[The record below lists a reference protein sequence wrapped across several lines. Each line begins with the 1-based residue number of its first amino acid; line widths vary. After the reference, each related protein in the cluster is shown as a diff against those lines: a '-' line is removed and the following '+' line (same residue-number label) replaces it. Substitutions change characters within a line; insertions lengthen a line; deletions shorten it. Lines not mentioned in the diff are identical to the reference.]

1 MMNSRPVNITF
12 NMRFQLQIIAIFLC
26 YTLYLTNCKKAIK
39 ILGLHPFVPTNTSYP
54 GLADIAVKDIN
65 ANETIL
71 HNYTLEIDWKETN
84 CNDTEVFDLLW
95 NFIIQSILDDTYY
108 PVVFGLPCLDS
119 IQDNTDVINVYKIL
133 LFTFSEFIP
142 RFSLPTYYPED
153 YHNYDNSIN
162 GFPTRLTAALGQI
175 KFIQDKGWNRVAIVN
190 SDDLYLIELGY
201 ELRKALDLLKV
212 ENILETLLHNSDDEK
227 RNERIDDAIDRILS
241 AGYRIILF
249 NAFSDT
255 VYSFYCRLSQRIDY
269 RKFTFIVQD
278 INPDSWPNSTKCPL
292 DTLRELVNRTFGFA
306 QYPRVTDLVTAIQ
319 NKPIYSHLTSTI
331 NRLHNPSPYNNSEL
345 WNVMGF
351 YMYDGMWA
359 LALALDKTFSEGYTP
374 DASYYFPNHNGISDS
389 LNRNIRKQHFEGI
402 TGDVEFENGLRV
414 AHQAQIIKYSFTK
427 TYFCGM
433 YVNLPSNLPSNL
445 SQVEI
450 LNEASSDKNESE
462 KCKLES
468 SDGVENKYSHISI
481 FILATLLAFA
491 VAVYIFILI
500 IIIAVAVYKKYPPA
514 TCSEPYMNIFL
525 LSANLPLLVFAV
537 LLTIDGK
544 FAYFES
550 NSLEC
555 SLYCHVLVW
564 LASVTCSLIL
574 GGVLAKALKLYA
586 LWVLN
591 RFDKKTRNFLRFR
604 FLVLLPILL
613 ASIDT
618 LVIALWGVFHPIQ
631 YESYTIRSP
640 LDVVDP
646 PFYRFSFC
654 QFGPDVPLF
663 ILLLIKLALI
673 IVSIFLSYHLRNITH
688 KSQRYTFIISFIMY
702 SVLFSSILIVIVL
715 GFVTHFD
722 TKIGLASFMSILAAA
737 ITASI
742 IGIPVLY
749 YLYKDPNGQ
758 TLFNMNNMKEFPEND
773 TLLRKR
779 IQALEKDLEMVNS
792 SNLQSPLN
800 SSQELLSPIPN

>member
-1 MMNSRPVNITF
+1 MMNSRPVSIIF
-12 NMRFQLQIIAIFLC
+12 NMRFQLQIIAIFLY
-26 YTLYLTNCKKAIK
+26 YTCTLNLTNCKKVIK
-39 ILGLHPFVPTNTSYP
+39 ILGLYPFVPTNTSYP

-71 HNYTLEIDWKETN
+71 QDYNLEIDWKETD
-84 CNDTEVFDLLW
+84 CNGFIAFDPLI
-95 NFIIQSILDDTYY
+95 NFIYYDGLFNDTYY
-108 PVVFGLPCLDS
+108 PVVFGMPCLDS
-119 IQDNTDVINVYKIL
+119 IESNSDIIVLYNML
-133 LFTFSEFIP
+133 LFTFSAFAP
-142 RFSLPTYYPED
+142 KFSLSKYYLPEEYHD
-153 YHNYDNSIN
+153 YGNVIN
-162 GFPTRLTAALGQI
+162 GFITRPAATVGQI
-175 KFIQDKGWNRVAIVN
+175 KFIQDKGWKRVAIVN
-190 SDDLYLIELGY
+190 SDHPYLIELGY
-201 ELRKALDLLKV
+201 ELKKALKLLKV
-212 ENILETLLHNSDDEK
+212 ENILETFLRISDEEK
-227 RNERIDDAIDRILS
+227 RNERIDDAIETILS

-249 NAFSDT
+249 NALNDT
-255 VYSFYCRLSQRIDY
+255 VYSFYCRLVQKIDYY

-278 INPDSWPNSTKCPL
+278 IYPDSWPNSTNCSL
-292 DTLRELVNRTFGFA
+292 DTLQELVDRTFGFVH
-306 QYPRVTDLVTAIQ
+306 YPKVENLVSEIQ
-319 NKPIYSHLTSTI
+319 NKPIYSHLTSTLDT
-331 NRLHNPSPYNNSEL
+331 LHNPPPYNSEL
-345 WNVMGF
+345 WNVMGL
-351 YMYDGMWA
+351 YMYDGIWA
-359 LALALDKTFSEGYTP
+359 LALALNRTFNEGYTP
-374 DASYYFPNHNGISDS
+374 DVSQYFPNHNISDF
-389 LNRNIRKQHFEGI
+389 LNRNIYRQKFECV
-402 TGDVEFENGLRV
+402 TGDVDFENGLRV
-414 AHQAQIIKYSFTK
+414 THQAKIIKYSLTE

-433 YVNLPSNLPSNL
+433 YVDLPSDL
-445 SQVEI
+445 SQVEN
-450 LNEASSDKNESE
+450 LTEASLDKNESGNCE
-462 KCKLES
+462 LKS
-468 SDGVENKYSHISI
+468 SDGIENKYSHISI

-491 VAVYIFILI
+491 VAVYIVILI

-550 NSLEC
+550 NSPEC

-591 RFDKKTRNFLRFR
+591 RFDKKTRKFLRFR

-618 LVIALWGVFHPIQ
+618 LVIALWGVFQPIQ
-631 YESYTIRSP
+631 YESHTMKS
-640 LDVVDP
+640 DVVDP
-646 PFYRFSFC
+646 PLYRLAFC
-654 QFGPDVPLF
+654 KFGPDAPLF
-663 ILLLIKLALI
+663 ILLLIKVALI
-673 IVSIFLSYHLRNITH
+673 ILSIFLSYHLRNITH

-702 SVLFSSILIVIVL
+702 NVLFFSIFIVIVL

-722 TKIGLASFMSILAAA
+722 TKIGLASFIAILAAA

-758 TLFNMNNMKEFPEND
+758 TLFNMDNMKEFPENE

-800 SSQELLSPIPN
+800 SSQELLSPITN